1 MIYNDFEQ
9 MLGSIPTRA
18 GRHRLA
24 GTVTVDEQPAERIVT
39 VFDRLSY
46 RWLASTLSD
55 RENGAWEIR
64 GMPEYPERRLLV
76 VAFDSTGNYNAEV
89 ADYITQAESESEEA
103 DE

>member
-9 MLGSIPTRA
+9 MLGNIPTRT

-24 GTVTVDEQPAERIVT
+24 GTVTVDDQPAERIVT

-55 RENGAWEIR
+55 HENGTWEIR
-64 GMPEYPERRLLV
+64 GLPEYPASSLLV
-76 VAFDSTGNYNAEV
+76 IALDSTGIYNALV
-89 ADYITQAESESEEA
+89 ADYITQASSTG
-103 DE
+103 